1 MNGWQFHLLTMEAED
16 TMDEQTWDGFVLGIG
31 RKYFWARLVD
41 QFEARLPIARVTKR
55 DRNVF
60 QVGALFNLHIRGS
73 RYSLRFSHR
82 RWTKAELAEANK
94 RAQKLIK
101 GFTDSA

>member
-1 MNGWQFHLLTMEAED
+1 MTGRQHTA
-16 TMDEQTWDGFVLGIG
+16 DERTWDGFVIGIG

-41 QFEARLPIARVTKR
+41 QFEARLPIARVTQR

-73 RYSLRFSHR
+73 RYSLKFSHR

-94 RAQKLIK
+94 RAQRMIK
-101 GFTDSA
+101 YFAEETV